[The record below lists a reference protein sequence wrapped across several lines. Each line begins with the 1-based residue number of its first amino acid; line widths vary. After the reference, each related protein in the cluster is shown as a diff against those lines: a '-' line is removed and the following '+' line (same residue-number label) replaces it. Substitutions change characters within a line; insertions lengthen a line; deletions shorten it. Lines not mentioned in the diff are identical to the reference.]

1 MGNNW
6 QQGPFRIPTFKDFV
20 PHNVKFAL
28 LIAFACCF
36 QLSGGVYLAATN
48 QLVGCKTLL
57 QEDVMMAAYASF
69 IGLTVTF
76 PLLFRVKFRF
86 KSRSI
91 IIAAATTIAVCNI
104 IIMNTDN
111 LILIMATSF
120 IVGMCRLL
128 GTFECMSTLQGKLAP
143 NHDQTIF
150 FCVLFC
156 IILSA
161 IQLSG
166 IATVYLDFFY
176 NWRYMHLFIAAL
188 LLAVAMTAT
197 LFMKNIRLTDKYP
210 LTGIDWQ
217 GFILWSVF
225 LLSSSYT
232 LLYGKHFEWFDSQY
246 ICIGTVVSIISLLL
260 AIRRMLTA
268 EQPFFSPEIFGYKG
282 FKSSLLLI
290 MIMSLLLATPNTIEG
305 VMTSGILHFHG
316 ISTVSINWVVLAGGI
331 CGSLFSFYTLVIR
344 KMFYKW
350 IIFAGF
356 ACLVSYQG
364 IMYFLIDSRT
374 ALYMF
379 YIPAFLR
386 GAGYTTLFVT
396 LTLYSIKN
404 IPFKYFLQP
413 IGILGFIRTGV
424 GSVAAASLVTN
435 LMNFLI
441 RENCMNLGWELD
453 AVNRMAAGMHNG
465 ELYGELAR
473 QALMVSAKQILGW
486 FTILGIITLAA
497 IPSMRYIRPV
507 MRNMPKMKQ
516 YRKITRNLY
525 KLHRLEDKNSI

>member
-20 PHNVKFAL
+20 PHNVRFTL
-28 LIAFACCF
+28 LIIFACCF
-36 QLSGGVYLAATN
+36 QLSGGVYLAAMN

-86 KSRSI
+86 KSRNI
-91 IIAAATTIAVCNI
+91 IMTAAVVIAVGNLVILTCN
-104 IIMNTDN
+104 N
-111 LILIMATSF
+111 LVIIMATSF
-120 IVGMCRLL
+120 VIGMCRLF

-188 LLAVAMTAT
+188 LLAVTLTAA
-197 LFMKNIRLTDKYP
+197 LLMKDIRLTDKYP
-210 LTGIDWQ
+210 LSGIDWA
-217 GFILWSVF
+217 GFALWSLF

-232 LLYGKHFEWFDSQY
+232 LLYGKHFEWFESQY
-246 ICIGTVVSIISLLL
+246 ICTGTAVAVISLLL

-268 EQPFFSPEIFGYKG
+268 EQPYFSPEIFGYKG

-290 MIMSLLLATPNTIEG
+290 MTMSLLLATPNTVEG
-305 VMTSGILHFHG
+305 VMTGGILHFPS
-316 ISTVSINWVVLAGGI
+316 ISTISLNWVVLVGGV
-331 CGSLFSFYTLVIR
+331 CGSLFSFYTLAIR

-350 IIFAGF
+350 IIFTGF
-356 ACLVSYQG
+356 ACLVGYQA
-364 IMYFLIDSRT
+364 IMYFLIDTRT
-374 ALYMF
+374 ALEMF
-379 YIPAFLR
+379 YVPLFLR

-413 IGILGFIRTGV
+413 VGILGFIRTGA
-424 GSVAAASLVTN
+424 GTAAAAAIVAN
-435 LMNFLI
+435 LMNYLMK
-441 RENCMNLGWELD
+441 ENCMNLGWELD
-453 AVNRMAAGMHNG
+453 AVNSAAAAVHSGA
-465 ELYGELAR
+465 LYGELAE
-473 QALMVSAKQILGW
+473 QALMVSAKQIMGW
-486 FTILGIITLAA
+486 FTIFGIFVLAA

-507 MRNMPKMKQ
+507 MRSMPKMKQ
-516 YRKITRNLY
+516 YRKIARKLY
-525 KLHRLEDKNSI
+525 KLRRLDSENDN